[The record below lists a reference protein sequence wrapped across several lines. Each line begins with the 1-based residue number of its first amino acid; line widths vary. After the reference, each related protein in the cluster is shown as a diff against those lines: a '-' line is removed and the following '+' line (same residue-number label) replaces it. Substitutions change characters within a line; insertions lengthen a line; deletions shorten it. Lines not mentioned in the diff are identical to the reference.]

1 MGNVYF
7 PTKLYVI
14 FLDNPACN
22 VNTPRMFSQSD
33 MTQETERCT
42 QLQQKVA
49 EPYVWVTRKVKGA
62 KSEIRRLKNL
72 PGYVLEALKKEYT
85 TTKQGKDLIIEYRE
99 DSRGSLLLNEVMS
112 DHFYKR
118 LKRFSEITA
127 ALNKQQSCLGSFYYE
142 MSDITKPKAK
152 SDVKKDVLT
161 RPSPDK
167 GQGEPTQPK
176 PQTEGQTQKDGIINK
191 VRNIEYK
198 LFIQSERKIFFCL

>member
-1 MGNVYF
+1 M
-7 PTKLYVI
+7 
-14 FLDNPACN
+14 
-22 VNTPRMFSQSD
+22 NTPRTFLQSAL
-33 MTQETERCT
+33 TQETERFT

-62 KSEIRRLKNL
+62 KPEIRRLKNL

-112 DHFYKR
+112 DHFYRR

-142 MSDITKPKAK
+142 MSDTTKPKGK

-167 GQGEPTQPK
+167 GQDENAQTPTQPK
-176 PQTEGQTQKDGIINK
+176 PQTEGRTQKDGVINK
-191 VRNIEYK
+191 VRNIE
-198 LFIQSERKIFFCL
+198 